1 MIDQM
6 CINSA
11 VLAGAKE
18 VFETMIFMNL
28 EESCDPEQHI
38 EGNTILGS
46 ITFNGELNGCLA
58 IRCNMICAKAIAR
71 NMLGMDENEEITH
84 EDIYDALGEVTN
96 MVMGSIKSKLQDSV
110 GNFQVSIP
118 TIVTGQEIETSLSEG
133 VLGKCFSKVSI
144 DDKYIAELSLMYR
157 ENSK

>member
-1 MIDQM
+1 MIDEM

-28 EESCDPEQHI
+28 EECCDPEQHI
-38 EGNTILGS
+38 QGNTILGS

-58 IRCNMICAKAIAR
+58 IHCNMICAKAIAR
-71 NMLGMDENEEITH
+71 NMLGMDENEEINN
-84 EDIYDALGEVTN
+84 EGIYDAIGEVTN
-96 MVMGSIKSKLQDSV
+96 MVMGSIKSQLQNTV

-118 TIVTGQEIETSLSEG
+118 TIVTGREIETSLSEG
-133 VLGKCFSKVSI
+133 TLGKCISKVSI
-144 DDKYIAELSLMYR
+144 NDEYIVELSLMYR

>member
-1 MIDQM
+1 MIDEI

-28 EESCDPEQHI
+28 EECCDSEQHI

-46 ITFNGELNGCLA
+46 ITFNGELSGCLA
-58 IRCNMICAKAIAR
+58 ICCNFICAKAIAR

-84 EDIYDALGEVTN
+84 EEIYDAIGEVTN
-96 MVMGSIKSKLQDSV
+96 MVMGSIKSKLQNSV

-118 TIVTGQEIETSLSEG
+118 TIVTGREIETSLSEG
-133 VLGKCFSKVSI
+133 ALGTCFSKVSI
-144 DDKYIAELSLMYR
+144 DNEYIAELSLMYR